1 MNRAT
6 GGPAVSVTRLA
17 AAQARLG
24 HEVTLAALDYRR
36 HGPVEDP
43 APARLDL
50 TEADFVAVHGRGWSP
65 RFGRRLEE
73 LARGVDVVHDHGLW
87 MWPNKYARVA
97 AGKAGKPLVISPRGM
112 LEGWSLGRSIVRKA
126 VAWHLFERKNLESA
140 ALFHATSES
149 EAEAIATA
157 LCSKLKFKNQ
167 DGSAKG
173 DRRQEIEDRKTDNPP
188 NSYLLS
194 TNSFG
199 VPRIVVAPNGVE
211 VPEKIPGREV
221 VEARFPELKGRKW
234 VLFMSRIHPKKGLD
248 VLLEAWRQ
256 QQRDGRL
263 RLRLRLRDGQEVE
276 QEAVLVIAGADLVGY
291 GEEVKRMIREK
302 GLEGAVVMT
311 GHVDGEVREAL
322 LGHAEFMVLPSHSEN
337 FGLVVAE
344 SLAAGRPALT
354 TVGTPW
360 GAARSEIK
368 MKIKIKENMNLEE
381 RKCGVICEVTDLKRG
396 LERMLQF
403 SDKER
408 EEMGARGR
416 EWMREEFS
424 WEAGAERLIAAYKE
438 IGCLF

>member
-1 MNRAT
+1 LKILHVVASVNRAT
-6 GGPAVSVTRLA
+6 GGPAVSVTSLA
-17 AAQARLG
+17 GAQARLG
-24 HEVTLAALDYRR
+24 HEVTLACLDYD
-36 HGPVEDP
+36 HLGPQVRVPDGV
-43 APARLDL
+43 RLVSQKGNFL
-50 TEADFVAVHGRGWSP
+50 TVHGRGWSP
-65 RFGRRLEE
+65 RFARRLEE

-112 LEGWSLGRSIVRKA
+112 LEDWSLGRSKMRKR
-126 VAWHLFERKNLESA
+126 VAWMLFEKENLRSA
-140 ALFHATSES
+140 KLFHATSVS
-149 EAEAIATA
+149 EAESIE
-157 LCSKLKFKNQ
+157 KN
-167 DGSAKG
+167 
-173 DRRQEIEDRKTDNPP
+173 
-188 NSYLLS
+188 LS
-194 TNSFG
+194 FTVTFTFTK
-199 VPRIVVAPNGVE
+199 PRIVVAPNGVE
-211 VPEKIPGREV
+211 IPQRIPKREV
-221 VEARFPELKGRKW
+221 VEEKFPELKGRRF

-302 GLEGAVVMT
+302 GLEGGVVMT

-344 SLAAGRPALT
+344 SLAAGRPVVT
-354 TVGTPW
+354 TNKTPW
-360 GAARSEIK
+360 GSELAQGDRR
-368 MKIKIKENMNLEE
+368 KEIADRGSMNLEL
-381 RKCGVICEVTDLKRG
+381 RGCGVICEVTDLKRG

-424 WEAGAERLIAAYKE
+424 WEAGAETILEAYKA
-438 IGCLF
+438 IAGK